1 MFVWFLHELTTGSK
15 LKRSSWNILMNMLKS
30 FLLDDMFPN
39 VCDKL
44 CKLFSKQNTFN
55 FTQHIP
61 PWKEKERE
69 GIRRVK
75 QRSCCYLR
83 FGSSFSTT
91 VSTIVVRSAKRC
103 MKV

>member
-1 MFVWFLHELTTGSK
+1 M
-15 LKRSSWNILMNMLKS
+15 KRSSWNILMNMLKS
-30 FLLDDMFPN
+30 FLLDEMFPN

-44 CKLFSKQNTFN
+44 CKLFSKQKTFN

-69 GIRRVK
+69 GIRRVE
-75 QRSCCYLR
+75 QRSCCCLG
-83 FGSSFSTT
+83 FGSGLSTT
-91 VSTIVVRSAKRC
+91 VSTIVARSAKRC

>member
-1 MFVWFLHELTTGSK
+1 
-15 LKRSSWNILMNMLKS
+15 
-30 FLLDDMFPN
+30 MFPN

-44 CKLFSKQNTFN
+44 CKLFSKQKTFN

-61 PWKEKERE
+61 PWKEKQGE
-69 GIRRVK
+69 GIK

-83 FGSSFSTT
+83 FGSSFSST